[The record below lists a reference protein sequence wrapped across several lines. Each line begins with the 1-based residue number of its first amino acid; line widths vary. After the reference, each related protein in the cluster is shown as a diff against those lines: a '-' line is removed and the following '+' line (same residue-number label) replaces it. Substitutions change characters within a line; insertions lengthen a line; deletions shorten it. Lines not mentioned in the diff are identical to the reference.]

1 MDNRGIGMKKID
13 YIGKQF
19 GRLTVIGEVP
29 KEERQCKARVLIC
42 QCVCGKIVNVR
53 AGNLSSGNST
63 SCGCFAKDNAR
74 KLYERPVINE
84 RFGRLV
90 GKSTYYTEDGVRRAI
105 CICDCG
111 NQHDVRVGDLFSG
124 MTRSCGC
131 LKSETSH
138 NRTFQD
144 ITGQTFNELTAI
156 KRVEDYVSPSGNHM
170 TQWLFKCS
178 CGQEIVAEVRNVK
191 TGRTKSCG
199 HIGKSYAE
207 YQIFNYLIKH
217 HIKFRFN
224 GQLPELINPETKRP
238 LFMDFIIYKPDNSY
252 FVIEHQGE
260 QHFYPVIRENG
271 WEMGRQQREITD
283 LLKKEYCIKNNIQLY
298 ETLYNENYM
307 QHLKQILKENCLLN
321 EEEDEDDGDDNNG

>member
-1 MDNRGIGMKKID
+1 MKKKEFL
-13 YIGKQF
+13 GQKF

-29 KEERQCKARVLIC
+29 KEERGCKQRLLIC
-42 QCVCGKIVNVR
+42 QCDCGNIVNVR

-74 KLYERPVINE
+74 QLYERAVIGE

-90 GKSTYYTEDGVRRAI
+90 CKLTYYDDNDKRRAL

-111 NQHDVRVGDLFSG
+111 NQTDVSVNDLFSKQ
-124 MTRSCGC
+124 TRSCGC
-131 LKSETSH
+131 LRAEKTH
-138 NRTFQD
+138 DRFFKD

-156 KRVEDYVSPSGNHM
+156 KRVEDYISPSNNHM

-178 CGQEIVAEVRNVK
+178 CGKEIVAEARNVI

-207 YQIFNYLIKH
+207 YEIYNLLTNLNIDFEFNCK
-217 HIKFRFN
+217 
-224 GQLPELINPETKRP
+224 LPDLTNPNTHRP
-238 LFMDFIIYKPDNSY
+238 LFMDFVIKKDNETF

-260 QHFYPVIRENG
+260 QHFYTDDTTRNKRG
-271 WEMGRQQREITD
+271 KTQREITD
-283 LLKKEYCIKNNIQLY
+283 QLKKDYCQEHHIQLY
-298 ETLYNENYM
+298 ETLYNEDYIT
-307 QHLKQILKENCLLN
+307 HLKAILKENGLLKGDDVDGN
-321 EEEDEDDGDDNNG
+321 EENG